1 MHGTTMDVHATSA
14 RPTRRSETPTC
25 KFPVYELSEDRDAP
39 PKTFHE
45 AAERGNT
52 AWCIRAIERTLDFDV
67 NCRDRLMR
75 TALHWAA
82 EMGHHETGE

>member
-1 MHGTTMDVHATSA
+1 
-14 RPTRRSETPTC
+14 
-25 KFPVYELSEDRDAP
+25 VYDLAEERGEP

-45 AAERGNT
+45 AAERGDT
-52 AWCIRAIERTLDFDV
+52 SWCVRAIERNLDFDA

-82 EMGHHETGE
+82 EMGHHDTGWTA